1 MSIAKEYKHEV
12 IKIRIHSFIRGMIGI
27 YYIRVIPQET
37 VDNNLG
43 PDRLAGPKALEPNYG
58 RQPTL

>member
-43 PDRLAGPKALEPNYG
+43 PDR
-58 RQPTL
+58 